1 MTAFWLVVM
10 AGAAAAVGIPI
21 ALSRAPAQVSP
32 KADLAYWNRIN
43 AEVISMIRVRDH
55 IFLRV
60 ALARF
65 VAHEIEAWEEGTV
78 GWASRADNVPSG
90 PSEALPV
97 SNVRNGVAASAAS
110 TRRRR

>member
-1 MTAFWLVVM
+1 MTAFWLAI

-60 ALARF
+60 RF
-65 VAHEIEAWEEGTV
+65 TV
-78 GWASRADNVPSG
+78 GTTIIQTDVELPSTEPIPHAGRQVAIRYDPTAPARASVERLNRKS
-90 PSEALPV
+90 
-97 SNVRNGVAASAAS
+97 
-110 TRRRR
+110 